1 MLLKPSTKP
10 IRCIGAFHAPSDQ
23 TRLCPKA
30 ALAGAAA
37 GFGENTHGA
46 TNPDGTLY
54 SPSYCMTKQK
64 TIEIV
69 RVTHLRGPNMW
80 TYRPVIEA
88 WVDIGELEDH
98 PSNTLPGF
106 IDRLCA
112 WLPSLV
118 EHECS
123 PGVRGGFLQR
133 LHEGTWAAHILEHV
147 CLELQNLGGM
157 RTGFGKARET
167 TKRGVYKVAFRT
179 RQPDVGRR
187 ALELGRALLLAAIN
201 DTAFDMDAAVA
212 ELQDMVD
219 SLCLGPSTAHIVD
232 AATARNIPHLRLTAG
247 NLVQL
252 GYGKAQRRIWTAET
266 DQTSAIAEEI
276 ASDKDMTKRL
286 LEACGVPVPKGL
298 LVQSAAQAWEAAQ
311 SIGTPVVI
319 KPYDGNHGRGVSLDL
334 ETRTDIE
341 AAYALAFA
349 EGGGQV
355 IVEEFIRGNE
365 HRLLVV
371 GQHVAAA
378 ARGTT
383 LYVTGDGVSNMN
395 QLIDQQINND
405 PRRGRA
411 ESFPLNVVELD
422 DSPEVIL
429 ELERVG
435 LQPDSVPAAGRQV
448 LIQRNGNVAFDV
460 SAELHPS
467 VAHAAALAARVVGL
481 DIAGVDMVVENC
493 ALPLDQQRGAVIEVN
508 ASPGL
513 LAHIKPA
520 NGSGQ
525 PVGKAI
531 IAHLFSSQ
539 HSGRIPV
546 VGITGTQKTARIARL
561 VAWLV
566 HISGKHVGL
575 ACSEGLYLDSRRV
588 DSGDNTHWEAGE
600 RILINR
606 SVEAAVFENPC
617 ATILGQ
623 GLAYDKCDVGV
634 VTDIG
639 WSPALQH
646 FDVLDEEQCF
656 KVTRTQ
662 VDVILPSGTAVINA
676 AASQAQEL
684 ADLCDGG
691 VIFYACDRD
700 HPILVRHRSAGHKT
714 VFLRDDAV
722 VLAGPQQEIVLLRL
736 RQLKPAKAEQ
746 PEMVMAAVA
755 AAWALGITPELIAAG
770 LRTFESNPQK
780 ALY

>member
-1 MLLKPSTKP
+1 
-10 IRCIGAFHAPSDQ
+10 
-23 TRLCPKA
+23 
-30 ALAGAAA
+30 
-37 GFGENTHGA
+37 
-46 TNPDGTLY
+46 
-54 SPSYCMTKQK
+54 MTKHK
-64 TIEIV
+64 NIEIV
-69 RVTHLRGPNMW
+69 RVTHLRGPNIW

-88 WVDIGELEDH
+88 WVDIGELEDY

-167 TKRGVYKVAFRT
+167 SQRGVYKVAFRT

-187 ALELGRALLLAAIN
+187 ALHLGRELVLAAIN
-201 DTAFDMDAAVA
+201 DTAFDLGAAVA

-232 AATARNIPHLRLTAG
+232 AATARGIPHLRLTAG

-286 LEACGVPVPKGL
+286 LQACGVPVPKGL
-298 LVQSAAQAWEAAQ
+298 LAQSAGEAWEAAQ
-311 SIGTPVVI
+311 SIGTPVAI
-319 KPYDGNHGRGVSLDL
+319 KPLDGNHGRGVSLDL
-334 ETRTDIE
+334 RTREEIE
-341 AAYALAFA
+341 SAFALAQRK
-349 EGGGQV
+349 GGTRSV
-355 IVEEFIRGNE
+355 IVEAFISGDE

-371 GQHVAAA
+371 GKDVIAVAKGEAVW
-378 ARGTT
+378 
-383 LYVTGDGVSNMN
+383 LVGDGVHT
-395 QLIDQQINND
+395 IDELANQQINTD
-405 PRRGRA
+405 PRRGDG
-411 ESFPLNVVELD
+411 EDFPLNRVRPSE
-422 DSPEVIL
+422 SGEIIL
-429 ELERVG
+429 ELARVG
-435 LQPDSVPAAGRQV
+435 LVADSIPSAGQRV
-448 LIQRNGNVAFDV
+448 LISRNGNVAFDV
-460 SAELHPS
+460 TATVHPT

-481 DIAGVDMVVENC
+481 DIAGVDMVLEDC
-493 ALPLDQQRGAVIEVN
+493 SKSMDSQRAAVIEVN

-513 LAHIKPA
+513 LSHIKPA
-520 NGSGQ
+520 NGPGQ

-531 IAHLFSSQ
+531 IGHLFSST

-546 VGITGTQKTARIARL
+546 VGVTGSQRTGRIARL

-575 ACSEGLYLDSRRV
+575 ACSEGLYLDSRQV
-588 DSGDNTHWEAGE
+588 DGGDNTHWEAGE
-600 RILINR
+600 RVLINR

-617 ATILGQ
+617 TTILGQ

-639 WSPALQH
+639 WSPALCD

-662 VDVILPSGTAVINA
+662 IDVILPSGTAVINA
-676 AASQAQEL
+676 AATRAQEL
-684 ADLCDGG
+684 AGLCDGG
-691 VIFYACDRD
+691 VIFYACDGS
-700 HPILVRHRSAGHKT
+700 HPTLVEHRRAGHKT
-714 VFLRDDAV
+714 VFLRDESV
-722 VLAGPQQEIVLLRL
+722 VLAGPHQEVVLLRL
-736 RQLKPAKAEQ
+736 HQLKPAKAEQ

-780 ALY
+780 APY

>member
-1 MLLKPSTKP
+1 M
-10 IRCIGAFHAPSDQ
+10 
-23 TRLCPKA
+23 
-30 ALAGAAA
+30 
-37 GFGENTHGA
+37 N
-46 TNPDGTLY
+46 
-54 SPSYCMTKQK
+54 KQK

-88 WVDIGELEDH
+88 WVDIGELEDY
-98 PSNTLPGF
+98 PSNILPGF

-167 TKRGVYKVAFRT
+167 SKRGVYKVAFRT

-187 ALELGRALLLAAIN
+187 ALELGRELVVAAIN
-201 DTAFDMDAAVA
+201 DTAFDMPGGVA

-276 ASDKDMTKRL
+276 AGDKDMTKRL
-286 LEACGVPVPKGL
+286 LQACGVPVPQGL
-298 LVQSAAQAWEAAQ
+298 LVQSAAEAWEAAQ
-311 SIGTPVVI
+311 SIGTPVAI
-319 KPYDGNHGRGVSLDL
+319 KPLDGNHGRGVSLDL
-334 ETRTDIE
+334 CKQVEIE
-341 AAYALAFA
+341 SAFALAQR
-349 EGGGQV
+349 EGRSQSV
-355 IVEEFIRGNE
+355 IVEAFISGDE

-371 GQHVAAA
+371 GKDVIAVAKGEA
-378 ARGTT
+378 
-383 LYVTGDGVSNMN
+383 LWLIGDGVHT
-395 QLIDQQINND
+395 IDELTNQQINSD
-405 PRRGRA
+405 PRRGDG
-411 ESFPLNVVELD
+411 EDFPLNRVRPRESEEVV
-422 DSPEVIL
+422 L
-429 ELERVG
+429 ELARVG
-435 LQPDSVPAAGRQV
+435 LDADAIPMAGRRV
-448 LIQRNGNVAFDV
+448 LMSRNGNVALDV
-460 SAELHPS
+460 TETVHPT
-467 VAHAAALAARVVGL
+467 VAHAAALAVRAVGL
-481 DIAGVDMVVENC
+481 DIAGVDMILGDCARPMGSQRAAVV
-493 ALPLDQQRGAVIEVN
+493 EVN

-513 LAHIKPA
+513 LFHIKPA
-520 NGSGQ
+520 NGPGQ

-531 IAHLFSSQ
+531 IAHLFASQ

-546 VGITGTQKTARIARL
+546 VGITGSQKTGRIARL

-606 SVEAAVFENPC
+606 SVEAAVFENTC

-656 KVTRTQ
+656 NVTRTQ
-662 VDVILPSGTAVINA
+662 IDVILPSGTAVINA
-676 AASQAQEL
+676 VASQAQEL
-684 ADLCDGG
+684 ADLCDGA
-691 VIFYACDRD
+691 VIFYARDGD
-700 HPILVRHRSAGHKT
+700 HPALVRHRSAGHKT

-722 VLAGPQQEIVLLRL
+722 VLAGPLQEVVLLRL

-780 ALY
+780 APY